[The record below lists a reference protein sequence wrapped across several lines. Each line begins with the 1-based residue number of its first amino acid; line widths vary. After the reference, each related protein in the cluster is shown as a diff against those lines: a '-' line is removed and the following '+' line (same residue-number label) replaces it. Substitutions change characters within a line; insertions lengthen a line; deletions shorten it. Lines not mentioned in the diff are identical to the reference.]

1 MLHITISPSVV
12 PVSSSGRPGPGEDA
26 DSRCSGA
33 AAEAAGAAATTVT
46 RAAFPHTAHS
56 ATRAATRLLQL
67 CGAHRGDSL
76 TYPVV

>member
-1 MLHITISPSVV
+1 MLHVTISPSVV

-46 RAAFPHTAHS
+46 RAAFPHTATVRHVPHPDFCS
-56 ATRAATRLLQL
+56 FAAHTGVTHH
-67 CGAHRGDSL
+67 CM
-76 TYPVV
+76 